1 MKMRLS
7 TQAKVMNGS
16 LELLM
21 IAIAALFFIPVYYLI
36 VTTFKSP
43 SEATINPLSWPSHFN
58 LDNYMVAWQAM
69 KFPRV
74 FLNTLIVTGASVSG
88 IIVFSSMAAYGLA
101 RRTHALNT
109 FIFYLFLAGMMV
121 PFQMGLISLYKLING
136 LGLMDHLLAVI
147 VVNIG
152 NGCVIAIFLFH
163 SFISTSVPLELEEAA
178 FMDGCSVQ
186 GTFWRIAFPLLKPVI
201 ATVAIVTT
209 LNVWNDF
216 MNPLLFLQSRE
227 NNVILLE
234 VFRNIGQFSVDWTSL
249 FPMLL
254 LGVAP
259 LLLFYLLMQKYM
271 IKGVAAGALKG

>member
-1 MKMRLS
+1 MMQKGIARKRTSNVLF
-7 TQAKVMNGS
+7 QV
-16 LELLM
+16 LLYVLA
-21 IAIAALFFIPVYYLI
+21 AIFFIPVYYLI

-43 SEATINPLSWPSHFN
+43 DEATLHPLSLPVHWNFA
-58 LDNYMVAWQAM
+58 NYKAAWDVMQYP
-69 KFPRV
+69 KV
-74 FLNTLIVTGASVSG
+74 LLNTLIVTGSSVVC
-88 IIVFSSMAAYGLA
+88 IILFSSMAAYGLA
-101 RRTHALNT
+101 RRNHVLNR
-109 FIFYLFLAGMMV
+109 IVFYVFLAGMMV
-121 PFQMGLISLYKLING
+121 PFQMGLVSLYKLIMG
-136 LGLMDHLLAVI
+136 LGIMDHLLSVI

-152 NGCVIAIFLFH
+152 SNCVIAIFLFH
-163 SFISTSVPLELEEAA
+163 SFIHSSVPLELEEAA
-178 FMDGCSVQ
+178 NIDGCSVW
-186 GTFWRIAFPLLKPVI
+186 GTFWRIAFPLLTPVI

-259 LLLFYLLMQKYM
+259 LLIFYLVMQKYM

>member
-7 TQAKVMNGS
+7 TQDKVMNGS
-16 LELLM
+16 LEVLL
-21 IAIAALFFIPVYYLI
+21 IAVAALFFIPVYYLI

-43 SEATINPLSWPSHFN
+43 DEATLNPLALPSHFSI
-58 LDNYMVAWQAM
+58 DNYVVAWNAM

-74 FLNTLIVTGASVSG
+74 FLNTLIVTGTSVLG

-259 LLLFYLLMQKYM
+259 LLVFYLLMQKYM

>member
-1 MKMRLS
+1 MQKEIGRKRVS
-7 TQAKVMNGS
+7 S
-16 LELLM
+16 LVFQILLY
-21 IAIAALFFIPVYYLI
+21 ILAVIFFIPVYYLI

-43 SEATINPLSWPSHFN
+43 DEATLTPLSLPVHWDFS
-58 LDNYMVAWQAM
+58 NYKAAWDVMQYP
-69 KFPRV
+69 KV
-74 FLNTLIVTGASVSG
+74 LLNTLIVTGTSVVC
-88 IIVFSSMAAYGLA
+88 IILFSSMAAYSLA
-101 RRTHALNT
+101 RRNHILNKIVF
-109 FIFYLFLAGMMV
+109 FIFLAGMMV
-121 PFQMGLISLYKLING
+121 PFQMGLVSLYKLIMS
-136 LGLMDHLLAVI
+136 LGIMDHLLAVI

-152 NGCVIAIFLFH
+152 SNCVIAIFLFR
-163 SFISTSVPLELEEAA
+163 SFIQSAVPLELEEAA
-178 FMDGCSVQ
+178 NMDGCSVW
-186 GTFWRIAFPLLKPVI
+186 GTFWRIAFPLLTPVI

-216 MNPLLFLQSRE
+216 MNPLLFLQSRD

-259 LLLFYLLMQKYM
+259 LLIFYLLMQKYM